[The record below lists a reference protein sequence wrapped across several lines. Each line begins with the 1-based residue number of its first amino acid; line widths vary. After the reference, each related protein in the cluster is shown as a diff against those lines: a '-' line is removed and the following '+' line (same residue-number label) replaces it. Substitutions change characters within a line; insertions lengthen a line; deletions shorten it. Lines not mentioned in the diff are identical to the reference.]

1 MSDLLEDQKIHYIV
15 KDYRRMYNTY
25 WLLKE
30 AMQVYDSLLEKR
42 DKEILSLK
50 AKIEDLEKYG
60 TLKGNSGVMKSKL
73 SELESRSSAILDKL
87 QKAVEQIEKNM
98 INVEELRQLINV

>member
-1 MSDLLEDQKIHYIV
+1 MSDLIEDQKIHFIV

-30 AMQVYDSLLEKR
+30 AMHVYDSLLNKK

-50 AKIEDLEKYG
+50 AKVEDLEKYVE
-60 TLKGNSGVMKSKL
+60 LKGNTGSMKSKL

-87 QKAVEQIEKNM
+87 QKSVEQIEKNM
-98 INVEELRQLINV
+98 TNVEELRQLINV